1 MDGMTETNIP
11 TESTKMTN
19 ATLPRTDSQIVI
31 DADCLHFDG
40 RSVSIAEASLN
51 DFRLA
56 ARLAKIGSGVWRAG
70 AKKSEFVAAFAAHVA
85 GVPFDSSIAE
95 PIVTTVAA
103 VPVTVAG
110 DLLRHNCYPILRA
123 VVGADVPVYLVGP
136 PGSGKSTIAKHIADD
151 LGLEF
156 HTKSCSIQTSEISL
170 LGYQDA
176 NGRLVR
182 TPLREAYEHGGVFLL
197 DEIDAGSPAV
207 LVVLNALLANG
218 HCAFPDGLI
227 TKHKD
232 FKFAAGANTFGTGA
246 SREFVG
252 RQQLDAATL
261 DRFAFIEMNYD
272 RALEARLAGAV
283 RDGETSEYGTVKPP
297 KSVDGDAWFTRV
309 EQTRAKVAEHKLR
322 HVISPRATIYGVALL
337 KAGLSKSTVER
348 LLLRK
353 NLDDGAWSK
362 IK

>member
-1 MDGMTETNIP
+1 MDGMTESSTT
-11 TESTKMTN
+11 TESNKMTT
-19 ATLPRTDSQIVI
+19 ATLPSIDSHILI
-31 DADCLHFDG
+31 DEYCLHFEG
-40 RSVSIAEASLN
+40 RSVIIGEASLN

-85 GVPFDSSIAE
+85 GVPYDSSIAE
-95 PIVTTVAA
+95 PIVTAVAA
-103 VPVTVAG
+103 VPTLEGVS
-110 DLLRHNCYPILRA
+110 LKHNCYPILRA
-123 VVGADVPVYLVGP
+123 ILAADVPVYLVGP
-136 PGSGKSTIAKHIADD
+136 PGSGKSTIAHQIADD

-227 TKHKD
+227 PKHKD
-232 FKFAAGANTFGTGA
+232 FRFIAGANTFGTGA

-261 DRFAFIEMNYD
+261 DRFAFVEMNYD
-272 RALEARLAGAV
+272 RALEARLAGVA
-283 RDGETSEYGTVKPP
+283 RESETSEYGTVKTP
-297 KSVDGDAWFTRV
+297 KGVDGEAWLARV
-309 EQTRAKVAEHKLR
+309 EQTRDKVAEHKLR

-337 KAGLSKSTVER
+337 KAGLSKSSVER
-348 LLLRK
+348 LVLRK
-353 NLDDGAWSK
+353 NLDDGAWGK

>member
-1 MDGMTETNIP
+1 MDGMTETRIP
-11 TESTKMTN
+11 TESNKMTT
-19 ATLPRTDSQIVI
+19 ATPPSIDSQIVI
-31 DADCLHFDG
+31 DEHCLHFQG
-40 RSVSIAEASLN
+40 RSVIIGEASLN

-70 AKKSEFVAAFAAHVA
+70 AKKSEFVAAFKAHVA
-85 GVPFDSSIAE
+85 GVPYDSSIAE
-95 PIVTTVAA
+95 PIVTAVAA
-103 VPVTVAG
+103 VPTLEGVS
-110 DLLRHNCYPILRA
+110 LKHNCYPILLA
-123 VVGADVPVYLVGP
+123 VVKADVPVYLVGP
-136 PGSGKSTIAKHIADD
+136 PGGGKSTIATHVADD
-151 LGLEF
+151 LGVAF

-227 TKHKD
+227 KKHKD
-232 FKFAAGANTFGTGA
+232 FHFIAGANTFGTGA

-272 RALEARLAGAV
+272 SALEGSLVGV
-283 RDGETSEYGTVKPP
+283 LRDQKTSEYGTVNRP
-297 KSVDGDAWFTRV
+297 KTVNGEAWLTRV
-309 EQTRAKVAEHKLR
+309 ERTRDRVAEHKLR

-337 KAGLSKSTVER
+337 KAGISNASVER
-348 LLLRK
+348 LVLRK
-353 NLDDGAWSK
+353 NLDDGAWGK